1 MLLLV
6 FFRNNSRKEAE
17 GGSEREGETLLSL
30 CTNWSFGGRSLGA
43 QRAAE
48 CSPERARSSR
58 SVRLS
63 ADTSLREPRHLRRT
77 RPAGTGREVRVI
89 SSVRAR
95 VEPQPSDVTDAMLQP
110 PSPVQAVRRWPAP
123 AAHRQVSALTGWR
136 GSVRDSGVNG
146 VIRQSKRRGR
156 GALFL

>member
-1 MLLLV
+1 MLLL
-6 FFRNNSRKEAE
+6 FFLGITAERRRRAEVRGRGSR
-17 GGSEREGETLLSL
+17 LLSL

-63 ADTSLREPRHLRRT
+63 ADTSLREPRHLGPT
-77 RPAGTGREVRVI
+77 RPAGTGRAVRG
-89 SSVRAR
+89 VRAR

-110 PSPVQAVRRWPAP
+110 PSSIQAVRRWPAP

-136 GSVRDSGVNG
+136 GFVRDSGVNG
-146 VIRQSKRRGR
+146 VIRQWKRRGR
-156 GALFL
+156 GAPFL